1 MANATPVL
9 FTYTDSP
16 LGPLLLVGRSDA
28 LAGLYLADHAKCPRP
43 EAGWEERPGPFSE
56 ATRQLEEYFDGRR
69 ADFDLPLDLVGTPF
83 QVEVWNALRDIPYGE
98 TISYAELARR
108 IGRPSATRA
117 VGSANGRNPV
127 SVIVPCHRVIG
138 HDGSLSGYGW
148 GPDRKAWL
156 LDHERP
162 PPA

>member
-1 MANATPVL
+1 MATGTAAV

-16 LGPLLLVGRSDA
+16 LGSLLLVGRGDA
-28 LAGLYLADHAKCPRP
+28 LAGLYLADHAKCPRV
-43 EAGWEERPGPFSE
+43 EAGWEERPEPFSD
-56 ATRQLEEYFDGRR
+56 TRRQLAEYFDGTRV
-69 ADFDLPLDLVGTPF
+69 DFDVRLALAGTPF
-83 QVEVWNALRDIPYGE
+83 QAEVWNALRGIPYGE

-108 IGRPSATRA
+108 IRRPAAVRA

-127 SVIVPCHRVIG
+127 SIIVPCHRVIG

-148 GPDRKAWL
+148 GPERKAWL

-162 PPA
+162 QPS